1 MRDHRAQAADPARSE
16 HGDPD
21 SWCHPRAAAGA
32 QRDRGG
38 FDEGGAHA
46 VDIGPDGIE
55 DIGRSSD
62 ELRVRTS
69 PPNAGDAA
77 CPAQIDRA
85 ASALVA
91 ALARDERT

>member
-1 MRDHRAQAADPARSE
+1 MLRIALAPARSAIIA
-16 HGDPD
+16 HRLPIPPAPSTAIRIPGATPA
-21 SWCHPRAAAGA
+21 RRRA

-38 FDEGGAHA
+38 FDEGCAHA

-69 PPNAGDAA
+69 PPDAGDAA
-77 CPAQIDRA
+77 CPGTD
-85 ASALVA
+85 
-91 ALARDERT
+91 